1 MLETENP
8 TKANHRGTIAKTTAH
23 VEITYLIFYF
33 DIFFSK
39 DETKQKTYTNFTSF

>member
-8 TKANHRGTIAKTTAH
+8 TKANNRGAIAMTTAH

-39 DETKQKTYTNFTSF
+39 DEAKQKTYTNFTSF